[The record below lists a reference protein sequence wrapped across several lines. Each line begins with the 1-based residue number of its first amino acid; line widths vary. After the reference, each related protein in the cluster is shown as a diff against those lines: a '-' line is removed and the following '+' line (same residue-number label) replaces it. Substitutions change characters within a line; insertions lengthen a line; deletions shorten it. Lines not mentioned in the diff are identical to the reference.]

1 MKGENVILN
10 VGGMT
15 DIVAFYT
22 DWFMNRYHDGYLYVR
37 NPFNESLVSRIN
49 FSDVDLIIIC
59 AKNPIPIINKIQEIY
74 KSIIFHITITPYLK
88 YIEPHVPNKKEI
100 IKSVKILSKIIEK

>member
-49 FSDVDLIIIC
+49 FSDVDLIIFC
-59 AKNPIPIINKIQEIY
+59 AKN
-74 KSIIFHITITPYLK
+74 PYLK